1 MGGYR
6 GVATQ
11 HVLAPNQKIIS
22 PPPSFNVGTLV
33 VATPEVM
40 ISRMLGFIGK
50 KNSYEKLAPRLLFA
64 NLGRGARNWGGALKN
79 SWLPIALNLII
90 LARFSCVLL
99 GSKQGFF

>member
-33 VATPEVM
+33 VATQEVM
-40 ISRMLGFIGK
+40 INRRLGFIGYK
-50 KNSYEKLAPRLLFA
+50 
-64 NLGRGARNWGGALKN
+64 
-79 SWLPIALNLII
+79 IAMK
-90 LARFSCVLL
+90 S
-99 GSKQGFF
+99 